1 MEPPSLKVARAVVSA
16 LISSGATEFAYCPGS
31 RNAPFAYV
39 LAAEE
44 AAGRVNVH
52 TFAEERG
59 AGYWAVGAAQALGGR
74 APVAVI
80 TTSGTAVA
88 ELHPALE
95 EARHQGLPVIA
106 VTADR
111 PFHMVGVGAS
121 QATHQAGMF
130 SSTVCIGVDIPEGS
144 DALGVRNRVWRALA
158 RGLGMGGRSGPVH
171 INVAL
176 ADPLVPSDF
185 SAFATAVT
193 EGQIE
198 GKERENPALYALGRE
213 AAGTQIP
220 RWEELVQP
228 GLSTIVVA
236 GSVDPGDLAAARELT
251 KQAGE
256 RMIPVIAEP
265 TSGLCD
271 CETWIPHS
279 PWVIEMCGAQVEQ
292 ILVLGKPTLSRQ
304 VMRLLQRPDVRIV
317 ALANHHEWTD
327 LWGKV
332 EVVVPLEV
340 RGLVEAA
347 SIAAADRSEGDD
359 DAQRWLATWRDAA
372 TRVDRV
378 LDQHSRDEK
387 LDHVTTAEEIWG
399 QAEGTDLWLG
409 ASNAVRAFD
418 IAARAP
424 GRASV
429 FANRGLAGIDG
440 SIASALGVQAM
451 RHRPMRVVVGDL
463 TFCYDLPTLAARPD
477 YDPDIQVIVL
487 DDRGGSIFA
496 SLEHGSA
503 PEELYE
509 KYFAV
514 AQRIDIPA
522 AARACGWEAVTVATV
537 GELRGALA
545 VPIVGRSVIHVPL
558 ERPTEVFAALR
569 GRAI

>member
-1 MEPPSLKVARAVVSA
+1 M
-16 LISSGATEFAYCPGS
+16 
-31 RNAPFAYV
+31 
-39 LAAEE
+39 
-44 AAGRVNVH
+44 
-52 TFAEERG
+52 
-59 AGYWAVGAAQALGGR
+59 
-74 APVAVI
+74 
-80 TTSGTAVA
+80 
-88 ELHPALE
+88 
-95 EARHQGLPVIA
+95 
-106 VTADR
+106 
-111 PFHMVGVGAS
+111 
-121 QATHQAGMF
+121 
-130 SSTVCIGVDIPEGS
+130 
-144 DALGVRNRVWRALA
+144 
-158 RGLGMGGRSGPVH
+158 
-171 INVAL
+171 
-176 ADPLVPSDF
+176 
-185 SAFATAVT
+185 
-193 EGQIE
+193 
-198 GKERENPALYALGRE
+198 
-213 AAGTQIP
+213 
-220 RWEELVQP
+220 
-228 GLSTIVVA
+228 
-236 GSVDPGDLAAARELT
+236 
-251 KQAGE
+251 
-256 RMIPVIAEP
+256 
-265 TSGLCD
+265 
-271 CETWIPHS
+271 
-279 PWVIEMCGAQVEQ
+279 
-292 ILVLGKPTLSRQ
+292 
-304 VMRLLQRPDVRIV
+304 

-340 RGLVEAA
+340 RRLVKAA

>member
-44 AAGRVNVH
+44 AAGQVNVH

-59 AGYWAVGAAQALGGR
+59 AGYWALGAAQALGGR
-74 APVAVI
+74 VPVAVI

-213 AAGTQIP
+213 VAGTQIP
-220 RWEELVQP
+220 R
-228 GLSTIVVA
+228 
-236 GSVDPGDLAAARELT
+236 
-251 KQAGE
+251 
-256 RMIPVIAEP
+256 
-265 TSGLCD
+265 
-271 CETWIPHS
+271 
-279 PWVIEMCGAQVEQ
+279 
-292 ILVLGKPTLSRQ
+292 
-304 VMRLLQRPDVRIV
+304 
-317 ALANHHEWTD
+317 
-327 LWGKV
+327 
-332 EVVVPLEV
+332 
-340 RGLVEAA
+340 
-347 SIAAADRSEGDD
+347 
-359 DAQRWLATWRDAA
+359 
-372 TRVDRV
+372 
-378 LDQHSRDEK
+378 
-387 LDHVTTAEEIWG
+387 
-399 QAEGTDLWLG
+399 
-409 ASNAVRAFD
+409 
-418 IAARAP
+418 
-424 GRASV
+424 
-429 FANRGLAGIDG
+429 
-440 SIASALGVQAM
+440 
-451 RHRPMRVVVGDL
+451 
-463 TFCYDLPTLAARPD
+463 
-477 YDPDIQVIVL
+477 
-487 DDRGGSIFA
+487 
-496 SLEHGSA
+496 
-503 PEELYE
+503 
-509 KYFAV
+509 
-514 AQRIDIPA
+514 
-522 AARACGWEAVTVATV
+522 
-537 GELRGALA
+537 
-545 VPIVGRSVIHVPL
+545 
-558 ERPTEVFAALR
+558 
-569 GRAI
+569 